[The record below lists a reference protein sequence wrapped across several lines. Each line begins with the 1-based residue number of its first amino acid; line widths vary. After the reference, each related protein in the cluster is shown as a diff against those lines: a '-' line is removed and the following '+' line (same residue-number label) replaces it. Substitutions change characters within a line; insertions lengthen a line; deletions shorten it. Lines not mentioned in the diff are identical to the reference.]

1 MKCPYC
7 GNSEDIRVTESR
19 SVDNDSAIRRRRECE
34 QCKKRFTTYERIKE
48 LDLMV
53 VKNDSRR
60 EAFDRE
66 KLKMGISKA
75 CEKRPISVETIEDII
90 RSVETVIR
98 EEGGKEISSRQIGE
112 HVMAELHKI
121 DQVAYVRFAS
131 VYRQFKDV
139 NQFLDEI
146 KKII

>member
-7 GNSEDIRVTESR
+7 SDTQIRVTESR

-34 QCKKRFTTYERIKE
+34 VCKKRFTTYERVKE
-48 LDLMV
+48 LDLLV
-53 VKNDSRR
+53 VKNDGRR
-60 EAFDRE
+60 EPFDRE
-66 KLKMGISKA
+66 KLKSGITKA
-75 CEKRPISVETIEDII
+75 CEKRPISADTIDELLRVVEAPL
-90 RSVETVIR
+90 R
-98 EEGGKEISSRQIGE
+98 EGTDKEITTSVIGARIME
-112 HVMAELHKI
+112 ELHKI

-139 NQFLDEI
+139 NEFLEEI